1 PLEPEAESLEPA
13 PVLGAGA
20 PVGGVPPGAV
30 PWGGVAPCGGGP
42 PDGRRACI
50 AARTF
55 VADRP
60 SCFASAVAGSAFAL
74 GAWPGVPA
82 GRALAIAARSFDSE
96 TPSFVASAARSKP
109 PGPGCAWAPPA
120 DDRLEPAV
128 PDCALLCVLAAPPQ
142 PAAPSAA
149 EAPTMTTSLWTFGFM
164 GTPSR
169 RDGRQGAACQKT
181 WSARSLG

>member
-1 PLEPEAESLEPA
+1 MRSRAPVAGRRGAATVDIGAAYAALPLVVDEPEPCGAVLPELELEPEVELLEPPAEPLEPEAEPLEPEAESLEPA

-60 SCFASAVAGSAFAL
+60 SCFAS
-74 GAWPGVPA
+74 
-82 GRALAIAARSFDSE
+82 
-96 TPSFVASAARSKP
+96 
-109 PGPGCAWAPPA
+109 
-120 DDRLEPAV
+120 
-128 PDCALLCVLAAPPQ
+128 
-142 PAAPSAA
+142 
-149 EAPTMTTSLWTFGFM
+149 
-164 GTPSR
+164 
-169 RDGRQGAACQKT
+169 
-181 WSARSLG
+181 